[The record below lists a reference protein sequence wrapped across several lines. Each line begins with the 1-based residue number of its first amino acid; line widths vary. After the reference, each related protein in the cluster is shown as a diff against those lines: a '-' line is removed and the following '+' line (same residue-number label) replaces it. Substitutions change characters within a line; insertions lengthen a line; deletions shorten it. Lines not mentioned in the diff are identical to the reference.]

1 VALWSVVSGVA
12 GSGGQLLIAKMS
24 QNSVDDVLVF
34 DASNR
39 PYRPTA
45 AGTDFDLAAMTQIA
59 VIRAANSVIDDR
71 WRESMRLQ
79 VFNVILY
86 QRRIL
91 GLPIPF

>member
-1 VALWSVVSGVA
+1 MVSSVA
-12 GSGGQLLIAKMS
+12 GPGGQFLIAKMG

-34 DASNR
+34 DASNQ

-45 AGTDFDLAAMTQIA
+45 AGTDFDLAAMTQSA
-59 VIRAANSVIDDR
+59 VIRAPNSVIDDR

-79 VFNVILY
+79 VFTVMLY
-86 QRRIL
+86 LSRIL